1 VMAKGGKKAR
11 RERSELRF
19 IPRPV
24 GKPPVIYAVGAVAA
38 LLIGAGAWA
47 QWGRVML
54 TSAQASLPA
63 GTWILAAGIVALG
76 VAIWLGT
83 SGEPTL
89 RVGDGGVAVEKNGV
103 TRLPWS
109 GVESIAYDG
118 TAGAVVARGKGEG
131 GGEVVVQARVK
142 GHPQAAAWIVREA
155 RARVPGT
162 VEIGDDAGLPT
173 AREGAGER
181 LVLEQLQI
189 VGRRCAE
196 SGTIIAFEPDARV
209 CGRCERVYHKDH
221 VPGACECGGAMSAS
235 KGADV
240 SGDTESRE
248 PAADAAPHEATA

>member
-1 VMAKGGKKAR
+1 MAKGGKKAR

-24 GKPPVIYAVGAVAA
+24 GKPPVVYAVGAVAA
-38 LLIGAGAWA
+38 LLLGAGAWA

-54 TSAQASLPA
+54 TSGQASLPA

-76 VAIWLGT
+76 VAIWLAT
-83 SGEPTL
+83 SGELTL
-89 RVGDGGVAVEKNGV
+89 RVGDGGLAVEKNGV
-103 TRLPWS
+103 TRLPWW

-118 TAGAVVARGKGEG
+118 TAVVARGKGEG
-131 GGEVVVQARVK
+131 GAEVVVQARVK

-155 RARVPGT
+155 RARVPD
-162 VEIGDDAGLPT
+162 VVQIGDEAGLPT

-189 VGRRCAE
+189 VGRRCVA

-221 VPGACECGGAMSAS
+221 VPEACECGGAMNAS

-240 SGDTESRE
+240 SGDADPRE